1 MGSKRLIHILT
12 KILIKFIEVGLE
24 TLFFGNGRGS
34 FGRIEL
40 AGQKGPP
47 LLGKGGHYFR
57 KISTQTRPVSPD
69 PTLLAHSAESI
80 P

>member
-1 MGSKRLIHILT
+1 MGSKRSIHILT

-34 FGRIEL
+34 FGRIEQ

-47 LLGKGGHYFR
+47 LLGKVGALFPENFHPDGSVSFIFR
-57 KISTQTRPVSPD
+57 LKF
-69 PTLLAHSAESI
+69 
-80 P
+80 

>member
-34 FGRIEL
+34 FGWIEQT
-40 AGQKGPP
+40 GQKGPP
-47 LLGKGGHYFR
+47 LQGKGGALFPENFHPDGSVSFIFR
-57 KISTQTRPVSPD
+57 LKF
-69 PTLLAHSAESI
+69 
-80 P
+80 

>member
-34 FGRIEL
+34 FGWIEQT
-40 AGQKGPP
+40 GQKGPP
-47 LLGKGGHYFR
+47 LQGKGGGTISGKFPPRRECFIY
-57 KISTQTRPVSPD
+57 ISTKILT
-69 PTLLAHSAESI
+69 
-80 P
+80 

>member
-34 FGRIEL
+34 FGRIEQT
-40 AGQKGPP
+40 GQKGPP
-47 LLGKGGHYFR
+47 LLGKGGGGALFPENFHPDGGVSFIFR
-57 KISTQTRPVSPD
+57 LKF
-69 PTLLAHSAESI
+69 
-80 P
+80 

>member
-34 FGRIEL
+34 FGRIEQT
-40 AGQKGPP
+40 GQKGPP
-47 LLGKGGHYFR
+47 LLGKGGGHYFR
-57 KISTQTRPVSPD
+57 KISTQTGVFHLYFD
-69 PTLLAHSAESI
+69 
-80 P
+80 